1 MSFVDQF
8 SGAKENRFIRPSLS
22 IELKVNKF
30 KYDHEYLSGP
40 AYYEI
45 PPLRVYTHEVIHFWQ
60 TLSQG
65 YLANLALSEWKN
77 MIEYEKTKE
86 VYKPG
91 SVKKRY
97 FDRDSDF
104 GFSSYDLVEA
114 QARYWDIHI
123 LGAKKLLEWR
133 VRKNINKKQFRTG
146 RVKNI
151 KSGVIPTKSEDFDL
165 MIKSDEGYSRTYR
178 MLLEKIGTQAS
189 VILFPIIG
197 YFSLQSPRPVRVY
210 KRVLEKLVKLDIKYN
225 VSIHEGWR
233 MYFDRI
239 MEMCA
244 ETSFKTTGSLLTSA
258 HDVISRS
265 DLRNNV
271 LYAHYL
277 VLLRIFMAT
286 SAINSD
292 FVFALPGDPENRG
305 KLLGAF
311 QPPLVVFIDGFWVR
325 KKTLLE
331 ELISKNPEVEMLNPK
346 KLAHQALDINTRYK
360 KYLRAKL
367 LHKYSK

>member
-197 YFSLQSPRPVRVY
+197 YFSLQSPRPVR
-210 KRVLEKLVKLDIKYN
+210 
-225 VSIHEGWR
+225 
-233 MYFDRI
+233 RI